1 MSDLMKAVQQVRDA
15 RMELWGRMAANL
27 PNRHILAV
35 EMFRTEDNHTL
46 AVFTLVRNHRV
57 VQEVV
62 RGNSRGLDV
71 KAVVPHHHHCEPVQ
85 VWPEFHVEAMRLELA
100 PDDAPPPPPPDGED
114 DEGDGG
120 VDLNTIALGVPPP
133 KQPPEPGIISTGTA
147 ILPTVFDLGERA
159 T

>member
-15 RMELWGRMAANL
+15 RMEMWSRMAEKL
-27 PNRHILAV
+27 PNRHVLAV

-46 AVFTLVRNHRV
+46 AVFTLVRHHKV

-62 RGNSRGLDV
+62 RANARGLDV
-71 KAVVPHHHHCEPVQ
+71 KAVFPSHHRCEPVQ
-85 VWPEFHVEAMRLELA
+85 VWPEFHVEALHLEAA
-100 PDDAPPPPPPDGED
+100 PPADPPPPPPD

-133 KQPPEPGIISTGTA
+133 KQPPEPGVISTGTA

-159 T
+159 I